1 MRAQKTRTE
10 IRQEQIA
17 QAALDLIA
25 EDGIH
30 AVSIAAIAE
39 RVGVVPSALYRHYKR
54 KDDILDAVLN
64 LLRARMLGNVAA
76 VRKETDDA
84 LERLKCVFMRHVGML
99 AENRA
104 IPNVVFSEGIYSGHP
119 ARKSKVRDIMTRYLG
134 QLAKIVREGQRTG
147 SIRPDIRPKTVSVM
161 FLGMILPAAVAWNVT
176 DGRYSITEH
185 AKTAWPLFR
194 GQIAMPVERG
204 NAAK

>member
-1 MRAQKTRTE
+1 MRAQKTRTD

-25 EDGIH
+25 GEGIH
-30 AVSIAAIAE
+30 AVSIAAIAR
-39 RVGVVPSALYRHYKR
+39 RVGIVPSAVYRHYKR

-64 LLRARMLGNVAA
+64 LLRDRLLGNVASA
-76 VRKETDDA
+76 RKETDDA
-84 LERLKCVFMRHVGML
+84 LECLKSVFMRHVHML

-104 IPNVVFSEGIYSGHP
+104 IPHVVFSEGIYSGHP
-119 ARKSKVRDIMTRYLG
+119 ERKSMVRDIMTRYLAEI
-134 QLAKIVREGQRTG
+134 AKIIREGQRTG
-147 SIRPDIRPKTVSVM
+147 SIRPGIRPKTVSVM

-176 DGRYSITEH
+176 EGRYNITEH
-185 AKTAWPLFR
+185 AKTAWPLFQR
-194 GQIAMPVERG
+194 EIAMPVERS